1 MKQKILAII
10 PARGGS
16 KGIPRKNVRLIA
28 GKPLI
33 AHSIE
38 AAKKAHMVS
47 RVVVSTDD
55 DEIARVGKEY
65 GAEVIMRPKELA
77 EDKTPM
83 DPVLTHVVGVLEDEG
98 YVPDV
103 VLLLQPTSPLRMA
116 MHVNGAIEKFLTSD
130 NDSLI
135 SVFKITNNRHEIGPD
150 DFLVPTFK
158 KSKNRTER
166 PAALF
171 ENGAI
176 YISKT
181 HLIKEGRI
189 RGDKIGYYE
198 MDQYSSI
205 DIDVPLDFVVAEQLM
220 IAREKNDGRMFQ

>member
-1 MKQKILAII
+1 MKKIVAII

-16 KGIPRKNVRLIA
+16 KGIPRKNIKLLK

-33 AHSIE
+33 AYSIDAARNAPSVDRVLVTTDDKE
-38 AAKKAHMVS
+38 IAAVAKKH
-47 RVVVSTDD
+47 
-55 DEIARVGKEY
+55 
-65 GAEVIMRPKELA
+65 GASVIMRPGELA

-83 DPVLTHVVGVLEDEG
+83 DPVLEHALNVLSAEG
-98 YVPDV
+98 YVPDA
-103 VLLLQPTSPLRMA
+103 VLLLQPTSPLRTA
-116 MHVNGAIEKFLTSD
+116 EHVQGAIEKFLASD

-135 SVFKITNNRHEIGPD
+135 SVFKITNNRHEIGGD
-150 DFLVPTFK
+150 DFLVPTFTK
-158 KSKNRTER
+158 NKNRNER
-166 PAALF
+166 PIATF

-205 DIDVPLDFVVAEQLM
+205 DIDTPLDFETVKKLLE
-220 IAREKNDGRMFQ
+220 